1 MQLMNG
7 SRDDDIV
14 GPVAS
19 GFWHAIADEVER
31 LEHGDESGHPSK
43 KRLSLVSEE
52 TPKPETGR
60 AAPDKSEP
68 EKPTVVATAGEEATA
83 GIEETAGVE
92 ETTAS
97 NDETTADVDDDHAS
111 EAKRSHR
118 LRRFFVSN
126 FRMILLVAVIAGLAV
141 ALALTSISLGNK
153 SSAAAASTSALQ
165 AAKTYAVEVGGYN
178 FQNMNQDFGAVLA
191 DSTPAFRAN
200 FSQASGALR
209 STLVKYHASATAK
222 VVAAGLVSS
231 TSTSAVALVFL
242 DQSVT
247 NSLQKSA
254 TTDRTQV
261 EINLLLQKGKW
272 LINNVTL
279 L

>member
-43 KRLSLVSEE
+43 KRLSLVSDEI
-52 TPKPETGR
+52 PKSEAAQ
-60 AAPDKSEP
+60 AAPDGSEP
-68 EKPTVVATAGEEATA
+68 EKTAVVATVAGTETTVPDGTA
-83 GIEETAGVE
+83 GSDETGATDETAAGVE
-92 ETTAS
+92 
-97 NDETTADVDDDHAS
+97 DDQS
-111 EAKRSHR
+111 PEAKRSHR
-118 LRRFFVSN
+118 FRRFFVSN
-126 FRMILLVAVIAGLAV
+126 FRVIVLVAVIAGLAI

-153 SSAAAASTSALQ
+153 NSAAAASTSALQ
-165 AAKTYAVEVGGYN
+165 AAKTYAVEVGGYS
-178 FQNMNQDFGAVLA
+178 FQNMNQDFEAVLA
-191 DSTPAFRAN
+191 DSTPSFRTN
-200 FSQASGALR
+200 FSQASSALK

-231 TSTSAVALVFL
+231 TPTSAVALVFL